1 MLNKNFRMIHSPAF
15 QNMGSGSGS
24 PRELFILPSS
34 IEPNVLAAARAIF
47 NPQNKRLVNVGTLTD
62 TEHFESVN
70 VSRNYP
76 YENVESSSFSLYQ
89 KVISGDATYSASSTA
104 DINYFI
110 IINDGQKTFC
120 TDQPN
125 ELTTTDKIKSSNG
138 DIHRTA
144 LLILGSGTTPP
155 TEDDYKLENCNL
167 KYKLLSCASTINFL
181 DSKVSVT
188 LTIQCIE
195 DGIVNEIGLY
205 TFQKGDV
212 TAFSQNL
219 CRMCMIGRKVL
230 NTPVQI
236 EAGKTYSFTY
246 NVDLMLMND
255 L

>member
-15 QNMGSGSGS
+15 QNMGDGSS
-24 PRELFILPSS
+24 SSRELFILPVS
-34 IEPNVLAAARAIF
+34 IEPNELAAARAIF

-70 VSRNYP
+70 VSINYP

-89 KVISGDATYSASSTA
+89 KVIKGNASYSTSSTA
-104 DINYFI
+104 DINSYI
-110 IINDGQKTFC
+110 TINDGQKTFC

-138 DIHRTA
+138 NIQRTA

-167 KYKLLSCASTINFL
+167 KYKLLNCTNTINFL

-205 TFQKGDV
+205 TFQKGD
-212 TAFSQNL
+212 TIAFSQNL

>member
-15 QNMGSGSGS
+15 QNTGSNSS
-24 PRELFILPSS
+24 ARELFILPTS
-34 IEPNVLAAARAIF
+34 IEPNTLAAGRAIF
-47 NPQNKRLVNVGTLTD
+47 NPQNKRLVNVGNLTD

-70 VSRNYP
+70 VSLNYP
-76 YENVESSSFSLYQ
+76 YQSVGSSSFSLYQ
-89 KVISGDATYSASSTA
+89 KVIEGNASYSTSSTS
-104 DINYFI
+104 DINYYI
-110 IINDGQKTFC
+110 TINDGQKTFC

-125 ELTTTDKIKSSNG
+125 ELTTTDIIESSNAAVQ
-138 DIHRTA
+138 RTA

-167 KYKLLSCASTINFL
+167 KYKLLSCTNTINFL

-205 TFQKGDV
+205 TFQKGNV
-212 TAFSQNL
+212 TAFSQTL

>member
-15 QNMGSGSGS
+15 QNIGTNTSA
-24 PRELFILPSS
+24 PRELFILPLS
-34 IEPNVLAAARAIF
+34 IEPDVLAAGRAIF
-47 NPQNKRLVNVGTLTD
+47 NPQNKRLVNVGALTD

-70 VSRNYP
+70 VNMNYP
-76 YENVESSSFSLYQ
+76 YQEVESSSFSLYQ
-89 KVISGDATYSASSTA
+89 KVIEGSASYSTSSTA
-104 DINYFI
+104 DINYYI
-110 IINDGQKTFC
+110 TINDGQKTFC

-125 ELTTTDKIKSSNG
+125 ELTTTDKIKSSNAATQ
-138 DIHRTA
+138 RTA

-167 KYKLLSCASTINFL
+167 KYKLLNCTNTINFL

-205 TFQKGDV
+205 TFQKGNT
-212 TAFSQNL
+212 TAFSQEL

>member
-15 QNMGSGSGS
+15 QNMGSSS
-24 PRELFILPSS
+24 SSERELFILPRS
-34 IEPNVLAAARAIF
+34 IEPNVLAAGRAIY

-70 VSRNYP
+70 VNTNYP
-76 YENVESSSFSLYQ
+76 YESVESSSFSLYQ
-89 KVISGDATYSASSTA
+89 KVVEGNATYSTSSTA
-104 DINYFI
+104 DINYYI
-110 IINDGQKTFC
+110 TINDGQKTFC

-125 ELTTTDKIKSSNG
+125 ELTTTDEIRSSNAK
-138 DIHRTA
+138 IQRTA

-167 KYKLLSCASTINFL
+167 KYKLLNCTNTINFL
-181 DSKVSVT
+181 DSKISVT

-212 TAFSQNL
+212 LAFSQAR

>member
-1 MLNKNFRMIHSPAF
+1 MIHSPAF
-15 QNMGSGSGS
+15 QNIGTNTSA
-24 PRELFILPSS
+24 PRELFILPLS
-34 IEPNVLAAARAIF
+34 IEPDVLAAGRAIF

-70 VSRNYP
+70 VNMNYP
-76 YENVESSSFSLYQ
+76 YQEVESSSFSLYQ
-89 KVISGDATYSASSTA
+89 KVIEGSASYSTSSTA
-104 DINYFI
+104 DINYYI
-110 IINDGQKTFC
+110 TINDGQKTFC

-125 ELTTTDKIKSSNG
+125 ELTTTDKIKSSNAATQ
-138 DIHRTA
+138 RTA

-167 KYKLLSCASTINFL
+167 KYKLLNCTNTINFL

-205 TFQKGDV
+205 TFQKGNT
-212 TAFSQNL
+212 TAFSQEL

>member
-15 QNMGSGSGS
+15 QNMGSDSS
-24 PRELFILPSS
+24 PRELFILPLS
-34 IEPNVLAAARAIF
+34 IEPDVLAAGRAIF
-47 NPQNKRLVNVGTLTD
+47 NPQNKRLVNVANLTD

-70 VSRNYP
+70 VNINYP
-76 YENVESSSFSLYQ
+76 YESVESSSFSLYQ
-89 KVISGDATYSASSTA
+89 KVIEGNASYSTSNTA
-104 DINYFI
+104 DINYYI
-110 IINDGQKTFC
+110 TINDGQKTFC

-125 ELTTTDKIKSSNG
+125 ELTTTDVIKSSRAG
-138 DIHRTA
+138 IQRTA

-167 KYKLLSCASTINFL
+167 KYKLLNCTNTINFL
-181 DSKVSVT
+181 DSKSSVT

-212 TAFSQNL
+212 TAFSQTR

>member
-15 QNMGSGSGS
+15 QNIGSDSS
-24 PRELFILPSS
+24 PRELFILPIS
-34 IEPNVLAAARAIF
+34 IKPDVLAAGRAIF
-47 NPQNKRLVNVGTLTD
+47 NPQNKRLVNVANLRD

-70 VSRNYP
+70 VNNNYP
-76 YENVESSSFSLYQ
+76 YESVESSSFSLYQ
-89 KVISGDATYSASSTA
+89 KVIAGNASYSASETA
-104 DINYFI
+104 DINYYI
-110 IINDGQKTFC
+110 TINDGQKTFC

-125 ELTTTDKIKSSNG
+125 ELTTTDVINSSKAG
-138 DIHRTA
+138 IQRTA

-167 KYKLLSCASTINFL
+167 KYKLLSCTNTINFL
-181 DSKVSVT
+181 DSKSSVT

-195 DGIVNEIGLY
+195 DGIVNEVGLY
-205 TFQKGDV
+205 TFQKGD
-212 TAFSQNL
+212 TIAFSQTR

>member
-15 QNMGSGSGS
+15 QNTGSDSS
-24 PRELFILPSS
+24 QREFFILPVS
-34 IEPNVLAAARAIF
+34 IEPNALAAGRAIF
-47 NPQNKRLVNVGTLTD
+47 NPQGKRLVNVGTLTD
-62 TEHFESVN
+62 TEHFENVN
-70 VSRNYP
+70 TNMNYL
-76 YENVESSSFSLYQ
+76 YQNVESSSFSLYQ
-89 KVISGDATYSASSTA
+89 KVIEGNVSYRTSSAD
-104 DINYFI
+104 DINYYI
-110 IINDGQKTFC
+110 TINDGQKTFC

-125 ELTTTDKIKSSNG
+125 ELTTTDVIKSSNAA
-138 DIHRTA
+138 IQRTA

-167 KYKLLSCASTINFL
+167 KYKLLNCINAINFL
-181 DSKVSVT
+181 DSKTSVT

-212 TAFSQNL
+212 TAFSQTL